1 MHALRI
7 TDLIEAISRPDACLV
22 GVLFLMQQLSTTLLK
37 ADEIVQPII
46 LTVAIQSGSKN
57 LTPDKISTKLV
68 E

>member
-1 MHALRI
+1 MH
-7 TDLIEAISRPDACLV
+7 CLV

-46 LTVAIQSGSKN
+46 LTVPIQSGSKN
-57 LTPDKISTKLV
+57 LRQGKISTKLV